1 MKEMP
6 ENVAVFLPFGY
17 ILGVAPLPVTV
28 AYNEGLFLDP
38 PEKSRV
44 GELKSQSYKNIN
56 TFFQLKKMAN
66 DFAFKNGEFPT
77 DDP

>member
-1 MKEMP
+1 MP

-28 AYNEGLFLDP
+28 ACNEGLFLDP

-44 GELKSQSYKNIN
+44 GELKSQSYRNIR
-56 TFFQLKKMAN
+56 TLSSSLKKMAN
-66 DFAFKNGEFPT
+66 DFVFKNGEFPT